1 MLAGDAFHLMPPFI
15 GQGLNSG
22 FRDAAAL
29 AWRLPLLVSGV
40 CSSQSLLQSYH
51 SERLDHVRKLTVSAR
66 GSDPPQLQ
74 FSAALYVIGT
84 LHLAGRSGL

>member
-40 CSSQSLLQSYH
+40 CSSQNILQSYH
-51 SERLDHVRKLTVSAR
+51 SERLEHVRKLTVSAG
-66 GSDPPQLQ
+66 GSDPPQL
-74 FSAALYVIGT
+74 SGRVLYVIGT
-84 LHLAGRSGL
+84 LHSAGRSGL